1 MILNKNV
8 CYEIWY
14 QYLRFLSGEK
24 KVIFSESFE
33 GSYYKKGEYIH
44 YKIKGIF
51 IPDNNIS
58 NRPKFITD
66 EDKVMSIDKVGILE
80 HITKTFFPS
89 IECDTVQKLQS
100 TIVYGERE
108 RIFGTNFALGNIWI
122 ASAVFGDVYS
132 CLSREFFQSFF
143 KTYSFNFHYKCK
155 NISCYMIQNYADI
168 EIEDDDYTGGY
179 GEEEI
184 TREIIREKQRRI
196 KIAEG

>member
-24 KVIFSESFE
+24 KVIFPKSFE
-33 GSYYKKGEYIH
+33 GSYYKKGEYIR

-89 IECDTVQKLQS
+89 IECDAVQKLQS
-100 TIVYGERE
+100 TIVYLR
-108 RIFGTNFALGNIWI
+108 R
-122 ASAVFGDVYS
+122 VYS
-132 CLSREFFQSFF
+132 DLDWCGNKYLSKDYEEFLRDTQDRICDEIDNCHKLILDFAKKSVQSNPP
-143 KTYSFNFHYKCK
+143 Y
-155 NISCYMIQNYADI
+155 
-168 EIEDDDYTGGY
+168 EIN
-179 GEEEI
+179 
-184 TREIIREKQRRI
+184 KV
-196 KIAEG
+196 